1 MSDATSPR
9 RIDPH
14 ADDAARWDPP
24 ATLPGRDYCSDE
36 VFEVE
41 RDRLFQGSWFCVGR
55 AEELPETGSFVVAD
69 VAGESVLIVRGADGS
84 LRAFLNVCRHRGS
97 QLCQGSGSV
106 SAIRCPYHAWSY
118 GLDGRLLATPNV
130 RRGERL
136 SRERLG
142 LHEVRLDVWEG
153 FVWVSVAGDSGELT
167 DHLTAWASDDPRQW
181 ERYGVGDL
189 VIGSRRAYR
198 VAANW
203 KILIEN
209 YNECLHC
216 PSVHPQLVEIV
227 PVYKRGE
234 VEEQPGQTGSGNQL
248 RDGFTSFTPRG
259 QSRLPHLPG
268 LEAVDLG
275 MFYGLTL
282 LPNLIINYHSDTV
295 STFLLQPE
303 GPGETR
309 VTCHYLFA
317 PGTVAASDFDPSE
330 VVDFRHELALQD
342 WAVCE
347 NAQRGSR
354 SRGYAQGGV
363 LPYADRYLHTFHKEY
378 KAMLNGTP
386 SPRLAAH

>member
-1 MSDATSPR
+1 MSDSPSTR
-9 RIDPH
+9 RADPH
-14 ADDAARWDPP
+14 AEEAARWDPP
-24 ATLPGRDYCSDE
+24 GTLPGRDYCSDE

-55 AEELPETGSFVVAD
+55 TEEAPDTGSFVAVD
-69 VAGESVLIVRGADGS
+69 VAGESVLIVRGADGT

-97 QLCQGSGSV
+97 QLCQGSGSLV
-106 SAIRCPYHAWSY
+106 AIRCPYHAWSY

-136 SRERLG
+136 PREQLG
-142 LHEVRLDVWEG
+142 LHEVRLDEWEG
-153 FVWVSVAGDSGELT
+153 FVWVSVAGDGGELT
-167 DHLTAWASDDPRQW
+167 EHLTAWASDDPFQW
-181 ERYGVGDL
+181 GRYDVGGL
-189 VIGSRRAYR
+189 VVGSRREYR

-216 PSVHPQLVEIV
+216 PTVHPQLVNLV
-227 PVYKRGE
+227 PIYKRGE
-234 VEEQPGQTGSGNQL
+234 VEEEPCQTGSGNQL
-248 RDGFTSFTPRG
+248 REGFTSFTAQGR
-259 QSRLPHLPG
+259 SRLPHLPG
-268 LEAVDLG
+268 LEPVDLG

-303 GPGETR
+303 GPAETR
-309 VTCHYLFA
+309 VTCQYLFA
-317 PGTVAASDFDPSE
+317 PGTVAAPDFDPSE

-354 SRGYAQGGV
+354 SRGYAQGGI
-363 LPYADRYLHTFHKEY
+363 LPYADRYLHTFHEEY
-378 KAMLNGTP
+378 KEMLNRSP
-386 SPRLAAH
+386 SRRPEVH